1 MLQCYKRFSEMVTP
15 RKPRPLSPDELWS
28 YSLQLLGRRPY
39 SLAELKTKLSR
50 RSESSSAV
58 ADTLTKLQEY
68 GMVDDEKF
76 SEAFASSR
84 LQNDGFGRARVLR
97 DLRAKRVP
105 GTVAEKAVAKTFERV
120 EERQLA
126 AKFLLRKYRNK
137 DLGELFKDQKRFASA
152 YRKLRLAGF
161 GSSVSVSL
169 LKEYAN
175 GTAEWVEPEPDED
188 ES

>member
-1 MLQCYKRFSEMVTP
+1 MP
-15 RKPRPLSPDELWS
+15 RKPKLLSPEELWN
-28 YSLQLLGRRPY
+28 YSLRLLAQRPY

-50 RSESSSAV
+50 RSESPSVIAETV
-58 ADTLTKLQEY
+58 AKLQEY
-68 GMVDDEKF
+68 GIADDEKF

-105 GTVAEKAVAKTFERV
+105 RPVAEKAVAKTFEQT

-126 AKFLLRKYRNK
+126 AQFLQRKYRNK
-137 DLGELFKDQKRFASA
+137 NLGELLRDQKQFASA

-161 GSSVSVSL
+161 SSSVSLSL

-175 GTAEWVEPEPDED
+175 GAAEWMQPEADED
-188 ES
+188 EA